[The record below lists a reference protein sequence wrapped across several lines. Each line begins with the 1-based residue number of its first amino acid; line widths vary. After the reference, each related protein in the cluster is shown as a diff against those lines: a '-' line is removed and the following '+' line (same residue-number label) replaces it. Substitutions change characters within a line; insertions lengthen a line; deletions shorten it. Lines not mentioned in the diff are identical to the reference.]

1 MSRRSW
7 ELLHSLWIILTFT
20 YFTNWLAFIYVGLR
34 TRNRRWGLYG
44 VIYLLPFIISQ
55 FIVSSFA
62 DSTVTAGKEVIISN
76 LATDVMG
83 YIFMIAW
90 LISIVHAFYIR
101 KEYLLRLESLEQI
114 HNAEELHFQR
124 RLKEMEDAKERELR
138 QKVNREYNMDYYE
151 SRLHKTSDNNSSD
164 KNGDINKTAFKK
176 STSLLVDI
184 NHDPAEVIAEL
195 QGVGIIL
202 AKKAVKLRQDS
213 QFESLE
219 EFGEALG
226 LKPHILEQIRPS
238 VVVEISETKIQK
250 GGRRVD
256 I

>member
-34 TRNRRWGLYG
+34 TRNRRWSLYG
-44 VIYLLPFIISQ
+44 VIYLFPFIISQ
-55 FIVSSFA
+55 FVVGLYDNSA
-62 DSTVTAGKEVIISN
+62 VTVGKDVVISN
-76 LATDVMG
+76 PATDVMG

-101 KEYLLRLESLEQI
+101 KEYLLRLESLEQV
-114 HNAEELHFQR
+114 HNAEELYFQR
-124 RLKEMEDAKERELR
+124 RIKEVEDAKERELR
-138 QKVNREYNMDYYE
+138 HKINKDYNMDYYE
-151 SRLHKTSDNNSSD
+151 SRWPKSSDNSSTDKTSN
-164 KNGDINKTAFKK
+164 INKTTFKE
-176 STSLLVDI
+176 SDSLLVDI

-195 QGVGIIL
+195 PGVGIIL

-226 LKPHILEQIRPS
+226 LKPHILEQIKPS
-238 VVVEISETKIQK
+238 VIISDREAKIQRS
-250 GGRRVD
+250 GRMVD

>member
-34 TRNRRWGLYG
+34 TRNRRWSLYG

-55 FIVSSFA
+55 FVVGLYDNSA
-62 DSTVTAGKEVIISN
+62 VTVGKEVIISN
-76 LATDVMG
+76 PVTDVMG

-101 KEYLLRLESLEQI
+101 KEYLLRLESVEQI
-114 HNAEELHFQR
+114 HNAEDIYFQR
-124 RLKEMEDAKERELR
+124 RLKEREDAKERELR
-138 QKVNREYNMDYYE
+138 QNINRDYNMDYYE
-151 SRLHKTSDNNSSD
+151 SRWPKTSDNAHNDQNVTVD
-164 KNGDINKTAFKK
+164 KTFKEPAH
-176 STSLLVDI
+176 LLVDI

-195 QGVGIIL
+195 PGVGIIL

-213 QFESLE
+213 QFESIE

-238 VVVEISETKIQK
+238 VVISDLETKIQRS
-250 GGRRVD
+250 GRLVD

>member
-20 YFTNWLAFIYVGLR
+20 YFTNWLAFIYAGIRV
-34 TRNRRWGLYG
+34 RNRKWSLYG
-44 VIYLLPFIISQ
+44 IIHLLPFAITEIFMSY
-55 FIVSSFA
+55 FINPSMINAEGVVTDSFINTVSSLFL
-62 DSTVTAGKEVIISN
+62 IP
-76 LATDVMG
+76 
-83 YIFMIAW
+83 W
-90 LISIVHAFYIR
+90 LISIGHAFYIR
-101 KEYLLRLESLEQI
+101 KEYLLRLESIDQI
-114 HNAEELHFQR
+114 NNAEELHFQR

-138 QKVNREYNMDYYE
+138 QNIRKEYDLDYYE
-151 SRLHKTSDNNSSD
+151 SRWPKSSDNSS
-164 KNGDINKTAFKK
+164 NGKTGSINETAFKE
-176 STSLLVDI
+176 SSSLLVDI

-195 QGVGIIL
+195 PGVGIIL

-238 VVVEISETKIQK
+238 VVISDRETKIQRS
-250 GGRRVD
+250 GRLVD

>member
-20 YFTNWLAFIYVGLR
+20 YFTNGLAFIYAGIR
-34 TRNRRWGLYG
+34 AKNRKWSLYG
-44 VIYLLPFIISQ
+44 VIYLIPFVITEIFMSY
-55 FIVSSFA
+55 FINPSMVNAEGVVTDSFINTVSSLFL
-62 DSTVTAGKEVIISN
+62 IP
-76 LATDVMG
+76 
-83 YIFMIAW
+83 W
-90 LISIVHAFYIR
+90 LISIGHAFYIR
-101 KEYLLRLESLEQI
+101 KEYLMRLESLEEI
-114 HNAEELHFQR
+114 HHAEELHFRR
-124 RLKEMEDAKERELR
+124 RLQEMEDAKERELR
-138 QKVNREYNMDYYE
+138 QNIRKEYNLDYYE
-151 SRLHKTSDNNSSD
+151 SKLPKTPN
-164 KNGDINKTAFKK
+164 NGDNDDNINKITFKE

-195 QGVGIIL
+195 PGVGIIL

-226 LKPHILEQIRPS
+226 LKPHILGQIRPS
-238 VVVEISETKIQK
+238 VVISDRETKIQRR
-250 GGRRVD
+250 GRLGD

>member
-34 TRNRRWGLYG
+34 TRNRRWSLYG
-44 VIYLLPFIISQ
+44 VIYILPFALTEIFMSY
-55 FIVSSFA
+55 FINPSMINAEGVVTDSFVNAVSSLFL
-62 DSTVTAGKEVIISN
+62 IP
-76 LATDVMG
+76 
-83 YIFMIAW
+83 W
-90 LISIVHAFYIR
+90 LISIGHAFYIR
-101 KEYLLRLESLEQI
+101 KEYLMRLESLEQI

-138 QKVNREYNMDYYE
+138 HNVNKEYNMDYYE
-151 SRLHKTSDNNSSD
+151 SKWLKSSDNSSND
-164 KNGDINKTAFKK
+164 KKGNVNKTTFKE

-184 NHDPAEVIAEL
+184 NHDPAEVIAKL
-195 QGVGIIL
+195 PGVGIIL

-213 QFESLE
+213 QFKSLE
-219 EFGEALG
+219 EFGEVLG
-226 LKPHILEQIRPS
+226 LKPHILEQIRHS
-238 VVVEISETKIQK
+238 VVVEVSETKIQK
-250 GGRRVD
+250 GGRLVD